1 MSDTQL
7 RNEALAY
14 IANSRFGLL
23 TYVRR
28 DGAPITRAIG
38 SFAPDGENIVFS
50 TQSKSG
56 KVSAI
61 SSNER
66 VSFFFEQDGQEL
78 AQWKNVL
85 VIGNAVPAESDA
97 ENARQAAIL
106 GLRNPRFKEKIEK
119 DGLNGT
125 SIFTLKTEEI
135 QYLDRSKGAGGTAT
149 IRV

>member
-7 RNEALAY
+7 QSEALAY

-23 TYVRR
+23 TYIRP
-28 DGAPITRAIG
+28 DGAPITRAMG
-38 SFAPDGENIVFS
+38 SFAPDRENIVFS

-85 VIGNAVPAESDA
+85 VIGNAIPAESDA
-97 ENARQAAIL
+97 EKARQAAIL
-106 GLRNPRFKEKIEK
+106 AQRNPRFKEKIEK

-135 QYLDRSKGAGGTAT
+135 QYLDRSKGSGGTAT